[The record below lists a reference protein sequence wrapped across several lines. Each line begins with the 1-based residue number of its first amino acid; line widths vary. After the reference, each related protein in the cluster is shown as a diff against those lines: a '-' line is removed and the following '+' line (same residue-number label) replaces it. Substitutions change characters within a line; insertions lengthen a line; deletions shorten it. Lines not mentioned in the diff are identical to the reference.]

1 MLTDVF
7 TWLLLYVILLVAI
20 SMLFVGTSTEDN
32 LVPGYETCSKGTD
45 LSGDDLPE
53 NGYIACSLAYVFI
66 RPMLQSFG
74 EFSLA
79 EMTNL
84 YSFVFLLVT
93 YFFLNLVLINLLIAT
108 MSATYASV
116 NAKAEKWKLL
126 YEYELA
132 EEHARRAIAYPAPF
146 NLVLLLVDLCL
157 FRLPQVQKNLRHNYP
172 DYTWGQRLERFLA
185 RNTFFGTD
193 HRVRG
198 ATHSS
203 QDRGFDRQI
212 QADISVSME
221 RARRAVMNKGHSK
234 GSLEDRLENVEGKL
248 DSIRKDAKIIQDMQQ
263 ASNRG
268 SARARMLDKRALY
281 ANTHSG
287 T

>member
-20 SMLFVGTSTEDN
+20 SMLFVGTASVDT

-45 LSGDDLPE
+45 LSGDDPPE

-108 MSATYASV
+108 MSSTYNNVS
-116 NAKAEKWKLL
+116 AKAEHWKLL
-126 YEYELA
+126 YEYELVQ
-132 EEHARRAIAYPAPF
+132 EHARRSITFPPPF
-146 NLVLLLVDLCL
+146 NLVLLILDVVL
-157 FRLPQVQKNLRHNYP
+157 FIRYRKNVRKIYP
-172 DYTWGQRLERFLA
+172 DYTWGQRFERFLA
-185 RNTFFGTD
+185 RNISLD
-193 HRVRG
+193 KDSRVRG

-203 QDRGFDRQI
+203 HDHGEI
-212 QADISVSME
+212 QAEISIFDE
-221 RARRAVMNKGHSK
+221 RAQRTVMNKDKGHSK
-234 GSLEDRLENVEGKL
+234 GSLEDRLEGRL
-248 DSIRKDAKIIQDMQQ
+248 DSISKDTKSICWYAKT
-263 ASNRG
+263 
-268 SARARMLDKRALY
+268 L
-281 ANTHSG
+281 SG